1 MARDRTVESAFSTLG
16 LSQSEA
22 SRDDVIAARRR
33 LARELHPDRAG
44 GDLSSMAEVN
54 RAGDI
59 ALAHIE
65 QRSSQTQPT
74 AQSSPEKPRRAP
86 RSIQRDHP
94 SFTIDVLPVEAWE
107 ALRIVT
113 TWIGELI
120 DEDPPYLLEAQL
132 EVPSPAWCRLELV
145 PDAGATTVTVSVMR
159 EGSTAVDVEAIRDL
173 WIDQL
178 NQLDWQNLDSDQQRP
193 W

>member
-1 MARDRTVESAFSTLG
+1 VARDRTVEAAFSKLG
-16 LSQSEA
+16 LSPVTA
-22 SRDDVIAARRR
+22 SKDDVIAARRR

-54 RAGDI
+54 QAGDI
-59 ALAHIE
+59 ALLHVGNRQNEKRSDERADIE
-65 QRSSQTQPT
+65 QPKRGP
-74 AQSSPEKPRRAP
+74 QSL
-86 RSIQRDHP
+86 QRDHP

-120 DEDPPYLLEAQL
+120 DEDPPYLLEVRL
-132 EVPSPAWCRLELV
+132 EVPYPAWCRLELV

-159 EGSTAVDVEAIRDL
+159 ESTTAVDVEVIRDL

-178 NQLDWQNLDSDQQRP
+178 NQLDWRNLDGDQQRP
-193 W
+193 

>member
-1 MARDRTVESAFSTLG
+1 MARNRAIDAAFSKLG
-16 LSQSEA
+16 LSPVTA
-22 SRDDVIAARRR
+22 SKDDVIAARRR

-59 ALAHIE
+59 ALAHVESRQNEKHSDEPPNRE
-65 QRSSQTQPT
+65 QPKRGP
-74 AQSSPEKPRRAP
+74 QSV
-86 RSIQRDHP
+86 QRDHP

-120 DEDPPYLLEAQL
+120 DEDPPYLLEARL
-132 EVPSPAWCRLELV
+132 EVPYSAWCRLELV
-145 PDAGATTVTVSVMR
+145 PDAGSTTVTVSVMR
-159 EGSTAVDVEAIRDL
+159 ESALAIDVEVIRDL

-178 NQLDWQNLDSDQQRP
+178 NQLDWQNLDGDQQRP